1 MNCQYCNHKL
11 SDLKSLAKHQ
21 KQTKYCLEKQ
31 KDNEIN
37 LLKDE
42 MELLQNQMELKDNEI
57 NLLKN
62 QMELLKN
69 EMELLKKFDFNDIQN
84 IIKDYCKN

>member
-31 KDNEIN
+31 
-37 LLKDE
+37 
-42 MELLQNQMELKDNEI
+42 KDNEI